1 MAAVTTMGVDDR
13 PTGKYAAAMTA
24 GVAWPQVSSATLA
37 GYLAAANARVIR
49 TEATVATSRSNRWE
63 IYDTFGGDLFE
74 PIRDFADRTVRQ
86 AIDTADYSE
95 DWRKWVQQ
103 AVDTVDDVKMEIRDR
118 VDRAHEDIRGI
129 ENNTNR
135 PAWLRA
141 CDIIARINEVH
152 AENVRTVAQGAGR
165 IPAVPVIEPSPTL
178 PPAATAPRVQPAE
191 HSVQPASF
199 GSHPESPAPQAP
211 GPASG
216 ADVGSQ
222 SDSKGDGAG
231 KKDSKKGADQGSEGK
246 SGEKADGNN
255 ASKGDAG
262 TDIGSDDK
270 SSPDHRATTDGTSEP
285 APAEVGHDMGTP
297 NTTTSP
303 SSPMPG
309 GIGSPSMPS
318 SPLGG
323 GGAPK
328 PPSLPSLPSSPLG
341 SPGGATPVSPAAF
354 DKPLSAASGSL
365 LNNTPGAGAFVPPP
379 AAPSGGA
386 GPVAPMTPPPS
397 ATPVVPPAAA
407 TAAPAPAAAT
417 PVTAQPV
424 SHVPAGG
431 MGGMGGMM
439 PPLMSSP
446 AGGGPAPAPMSAAAP
461 PPPVS
466 APASPAGVGASSVVP
481 AAMSRAEVVR
491 RSIAQ
496 ATGDSRG
503 RVASEARTLCAALHA
518 ATRRWPEL
526 LWCVGGRADGMLV
539 VANNIGLGWLPASVR
554 LPRPDSAM
562 LASSHVFA
570 HGDIP
575 AAVRMS
581 WIGQPVRAVQ
591 AWAVATGDPLILL
604 AGFEQAIGI
613 NDVSRVEVHTVSP
626 DDLPA
631 QESMIGGLERLEVV
645 DPELAGEV
653 EGKTVAALAS
663 LLPSAAEQVTADPA
677 RASDLWLN
685 VTLSLSPELDT
696 AVRVAA
702 WKAFCEA
709 QLAGA
714 EVAVRAASDAQDA
727 RDRYS
732 DYGYWQWNLD
742 QLKVPASA

>member
-1 MAAVTTMGVDDR
+1 
-13 PTGKYAAAMTA
+13 MTA
-24 GVAWPQVSSATLA
+24 GLAWPQVSSATLA
-37 GYLAAANARVIR
+37 GYLAAANARVAR
-49 TEATVATSRSNRWE
+49 TEATVATMRTNRWE
-63 IYDTFGGDLFE
+63 IHDTFGGDLFE
-74 PIRDFADRTVRQ
+74 PIREFADRTVRQ

-95 DWRKWVQQ
+95 EWRKWVQQ

-118 VDRAHEDIRGI
+118 VDRAHKELREI
-129 ENNTNR
+129 ETDTSR
-135 PAWLRA
+135 PAFLRA
-141 CDIIARINEVH
+141 SDILARIFEVH
-152 AENVRTVAQGAGR
+152 AENVLTVEQGAGR
-165 IPAVPVIEPSPTL
+165 IPAVPAIEPAPVL
-178 PPAATAPRVQPAE
+178 PPAANPPRVSSAD

-199 GSHPESPAPQAP
+199 GSRPQSPAPNT
-211 GPASG
+211 GTSG
-216 ADVGSQ
+216 SSLDDG
-222 SDSKGDGAG
+222 KGDKPDG
-231 KKDSKKGADQGSEGK
+231 KKANDNDGKKGAGFDDDKATDGAA
-246 SGEKADGNN
+246 GEKKGE
-255 ASKGDAG
+255 KGDKG
-262 TDIGSDDK
+262 GSFDDP
-270 SSPDHRATTDGTSEP
+270 SS
-285 APAEVGHDMGTP
+285 APGKGPTNSD
-297 NTTTSP
+297 TTTTPGSTGAGFEPPRVPSDSSGPYSP
-303 SSPMPG
+303 LPG

-323 GGAPK
+323 GGTPK

-386 GPVAPMTPPPS
+386 GPVAPMTPPP
-397 ATPVVPPAAA
+397 AAAPVVPPAAA
-407 TAAPAPAAAT
+407 ASAPAPTPAAAT

-424 SHVPAGG
+424 SHVPPAG

-461 PPPVS
+461 APPVS

-604 AGFEQAIGI
+604 AAFEQAIGL

-631 QESMIGGLERLEVV
+631 QDTMIGGLERLEVV

-663 LLPSAAEQVTADPA
+663 LLPSAAEQVTADPT

-696 AVRVAA
+696 TVRMAA

-714 EVAVRAASDAQDA
+714 EAAVRAATDAQDA

>member
-1 MAAVTTMGVDDR
+1 MAAVTTTGVDDR

-24 GVAWPQVSSATLA
+24 GVAWPQVSSATLG
-37 GYLAAANARVIR
+37 GYLSSANARVAR
-49 TEATVATSRSNRWE
+49 TEATVATMRSNRWE

-95 DWRKWVQQ
+95 VWRKWVQQ
-103 AVDTVDDVKMEIRDR
+103 AVDTVDDVKMEIRNR
-118 VDRAHEDIRGI
+118 VDKAHEDIRAI

-165 IPAVPVIEPSPTL
+165 IPTMPVIEPAPPLL
-178 PPAATAPRVQPAE
+178 PAGGPPPLKP
-191 HSVQPASF
+191 SVQPASF
-199 GSHPESPAPQAP
+199 GMHPQSPEVGRDAP
-211 GPASG
+211 GTSSG
-216 ADVGSQ
+216 RRDGS
-222 SDSKGDGAG
+222 GHGNDGE
-231 KKDSKKGADQGSEGK
+231 KKGNEGTP
-246 SGEKADGNN
+246 GKADGDE
-255 ASKGDAG
+255 KGDQAGKRDSPTGKDGSSDTKGDHAATRDKPGVEEPKTELGDTAG
-262 TDIGSDDK
+262 TRDV
-270 SSPDHRATTDGTSEP
+270 P
-285 APAEVGHDMGTP
+285 TP
-297 NTTTSP
+297 HLP
-303 SSPMPG
+303 SSEGPYTPMPG

-318 SPLGG
+318 SPLS

-397 ATPVVPPAAA
+397 VAPVVPPAAA

-631 QESMIGGLERLEVV
+631 QETMIGGLERLEVV

-653 EGKTVAALAS
+653 AGKTVAALAS

-714 EVAVRAASDAQDA
+714 EAAARAATDAQDA

>member
-1 MAAVTTMGVDDR
+1 MAAVTMMGVDDR
-13 PTGKYAAAMTA
+13 PPGKYSAAMTA
-24 GVAWPQVSSATLA
+24 GVAWPGVSNATLG
-37 GYLAAANARVIR
+37 GYLASANARVLR
-49 TEATVATSRSNRWE
+49 TEANVATMRSNRWE

-74 PIRDFADRTVRQ
+74 PVRDFADRTVRQ
-86 AIDTADYSE
+86 AIDTADYS
-95 DWRKWVQQ
+95 DVWRKWVQQ
-103 AVDTVDDVKMEIRDR
+103 VVDTVDDVKMEIRNR
-118 VDRAHEDIRGI
+118 VDKAHEQIRGI
-129 ENNTNR
+129 EANSRR
-135 PAWLRA
+135 PPFLRA
-141 CDIIARINEVH
+141 CDIIAVIKETH
-152 AENVRTVAQGAGR
+152 AENVLNVERGAGR
-165 IPAVPVIEPSPTL
+165 IPTMPVIEPA
-178 PPAATAPRVQPAE
+178 PPLSSAGGAPPQK
-191 HSVQPASF
+191 SSIQPASF
-199 GSHPESPAPQAP
+199 GMHPQSPAVGRDAAGSSSGRRDGAGQGNDGEKGNEGSPGKGDNEGKGDHAGKRDSATAEDGSSDTKGEHAGTRDKPGTGEGTSELGDTAGTRDIPAPQLP
-211 GPASG
+211 S
-216 ADVGSQ
+216 
-222 SDSKGDGAG
+222 
-231 KKDSKKGADQGSEGK
+231 SEGPY
-246 SGEKADGNN
+246 
-255 ASKGDAG
+255 
-262 TDIGSDDK
+262 
-270 SSPDHRATTDGTSEP
+270 SPL
-285 APAEVGHDMGTP
+285 
-297 NTTTSP
+297 
-303 SSPMPG
+303 PG

-318 SPLGG
+318 SPLSGG
-323 GGAPK
+323 TPK

-365 LNNTPGAGAFVPPP
+365 LNNTPGAGSFVPPP

-386 GPVAPMTPPPS
+386 GPVAPMTPTP
-397 ATPVVPPAAA
+397 AAGPVVPPAAS
-407 TAAPAPAAAT
+407 AAPAPMPAAAS

-424 SHVPAGG
+424 SHVPPGG
-431 MGGMGGMM
+431 LGGMGGMM

-466 APASPAGVGASSVVP
+466 APAAPAGVGASSVVP

-591 AWAVATGDPLILL
+591 AWAVATGDPLILV
-604 AGFEQAIGI
+604 AGFEQAFAL

-626 DDLPA
+626 DDLPV
-631 QESMIGGLERLEVV
+631 QETMIGGLERLEVV

-714 EVAVRAASDAQDA
+714 EAAARAATDAQDA

>member
-1 MAAVTTMGVDDR
+1 MAAVTATGVDDR
-13 PTGKYAAAMTA
+13 PKGKYAAAMTA
-24 GVAWPQVSSATLA
+24 GLAWPQVSWATLA
-37 GYLAAANARVIR
+37 AYLAAANARVMR
-49 TEATVATSRSNRWE
+49 TEAAIATMRSNRWE
-63 IYDTFGGDLFE
+63 IYDTFGGDLFD
-74 PIRDFADRTVRQ
+74 PIREFADRTVRQ

-95 DWRKWVQQ
+95 AWRKWVQQ

-118 VDRAHEDIRGI
+118 VEKAHEEIRAI
-129 ENNTNR
+129 ENDTSR
-135 PAWLRA
+135 PAFLRA
-141 CDIIARINEVH
+141 SDILVRIFEVH
-152 AENVRTVAQGAGR
+152 AENVVTVEQGAGR
-165 IPAVPVIEPSPTL
+165 IPATPVIEPAPTL
-178 PPAATAPRVQPAE
+178 SPAATAPRAQSAD

-199 GSHPESPAPQAP
+199 GSHPESPAPKAP

-216 ADVGSQ
+216 ADVGSKG
-222 SDSKGDGAG
+222 DSKGDGAG
-231 KKDSKKGADQGSEGK
+231 KADEKKGADQGSEGK
-246 SGEKADGNN
+246 PGEKADGNK
-255 ASKGDAG
+255 ASKGDVG
-262 TDIGSDDK
+262 TDIGADDK
-270 SSPDHRATTDGTSEP
+270 SSPDHRATTSEP
-285 APAEVGHDMGTP
+285 SPAEVGHDIGVP
-297 NTTTSP
+297 GNSNTTPSP
-303 SSPMPG
+303 YSPLPG
-309 GIGSPSMPS
+309 GMGSPSMPS
-318 SPLGG
+318 SPLS

-328 PPSLPSLPSSPLG
+328 PPSLPSSPLG
-341 SPGGATPVSPAAF
+341 SQGGGTPVSPAAF

-386 GPVAPMTPPPS
+386 GPVAPMTPPP
-397 ATPVVPPAAA
+397 AAAPVVPPAAA
-407 TAAPAPAAAT
+407 ASAPAPTPAAAT

-424 SHVPAGG
+424 SHVPPAG

-604 AGFEQAIGI
+604 AGFEQAIGL

-631 QESMIGGLERLEVV
+631 QDTMIGGLERLEVV

-663 LLPSAAEQVTADPA
+663 LLPSAAEQVTADPT

-714 EVAVRAASDAQDA
+714 EAAVRAATDAQDA

-732 DYGYWQWNLD
+732 DYGYWQWNLV